1 MFLNAYKLFGINR
14 QKNNNYIFAKSFL
27 TKQELIWDE
36 MLRSRESLLLLILLI
51 SFMEDTSNGNKCTL
65 QYSDIGTLNDSILRL
80 VDIKNINLKHIHN
93 LTNKISDVD
102 RDNRDN
108 RNNEANRDNKDNRD
122 DEDNKDNGKE
132 QFSCS

>member
-1 MFLNAYKLFGINR
+1 MGWDAQKQREPAATNIINKYENDLNDLV
-14 QKNNNYIFAKSFL
+14 
-27 TKQELIWDE
+27 ELG
-36 MLRSRESLLLLILLI
+36 
-51 SFMEDTSNGNKCTL
+51 FMEDTSNGNKCTL

-80 VDIKNINLKHIHN
+80 VDIKNINLKHIYN